1 MTIPSTAA
9 PPAAH
14 EAGALAAQAKQRKR
28 GGRRRPAIS
37 RRGELL
43 TGYTFM
49 TPWIIGSLVFT
60 LGPMLWSLYLSFTD
74 YHLILG
80 GDFIGLDNYTA
91 MFADPMFSRAV
102 KVTLLYVVLAV
113 PLKLLASL
121 AVAMLLTQKRRGIG
135 FYRAAF
141 YMPSLIAMSV
151 GMALVWK
158 ALFAA
163 DGPQDQFM
171 SLFGWEGGGF
181 IGNPDVSILMLVL
194 LSVWTFGAPMVIFMA
209 GLLQVPGE
217 LYEAAE
223 VDGAGKWHRF
233 VHITIPMLSP
243 VIFFNVLMETVHAF
257 QMFGPAFIIGGTAG
271 GPAWSTLFY
280 TVRIYALA
288 FVDLRM
294 GYASAWAWMLVLA
307 VGVVTLIMFRAAK
320 NLVYYAGEDN
330 K

>member
-1 MTIPSTAA
+1 MSASPSTTA
-9 PPAAH
+9 PPAAKG
-14 EAGALAAQAKQRKR
+14 AGAPPAGGSRGAAKR
-28 GGRRRPAIS
+28 RTPIS
-37 RRGELL
+37 RRGERLV
-43 TGYTFM
+43 GYTFM

-60 LGPMLWSLYLSFTD
+60 VGPMLWSLYLSFTD
-74 YHLILG
+74 YHLLLG
-80 GDFIGLDNYTA
+80 GEFIGLENYTA
-91 MFADPMFSRAV
+91 MFDDPMFGRAV
-102 KVTLLYVVLAV
+102 KVTLLYVLLAV
-113 PLKLLASL
+113 PLKLIASL
-121 AVAMLLTQKRRGIG
+121 AVAMLLTQSRRGIG

-151 GMALVWK
+151 GIAIVWK
-158 ALFAA
+158 ALFAGG
-163 DGPQDQFM
+163 GPQDQFM
-171 SLFGWEGGGF
+171 SWFGWDGGGF
-181 IGNPDVSILMLVL
+181 IGNPSVSILMLVL

-209 GLLQVPGE
+209 GLLQVPNE

-257 QMFGPAFIIGGTAG
+257 QLFGPAFIIGGTAG

>member
-1 MTIPSTAA
+1 MSASPSTAA
-9 PPAAH
+9 APAAS
-14 EAGALAAQAKQRKR
+14 EAGTPTARGTRGTAK
-28 GGRRRPAIS
+28 RRPPVT
-37 RRGELL
+37 RRGERLA
-43 TGYTFM
+43 GYTFM

-60 LGPMLWSLYLSFTD
+60 VGPMLWSLYLSFTD

-80 GDFIGLDNYTA
+80 GDFIGLANYRA
-91 MFADPMFSRAV
+91 MFDDPMFARAV

-113 PLKLLASL
+113 PLKLAASL
-121 AVAMLLTQKRRGIG
+121 AVAMLLTQSRRGIG

-158 ALFAA
+158 ALFAT
-163 DGPQDQFM
+163 DGPQDQIM
-171 SLFGWEGGGF
+171 SWFGWEGGGF

-217 LYEAAE
+217 LHEAAQ

-280 TVRIYALA
+280 TVRVYALA

>member
-1 MTIPSTAA
+1 
-9 PPAAH
+9 
-14 EAGALAAQAKQRKR
+14 
-28 GGRRRPAIS
+28 
-37 RRGELL
+37 
-43 TGYTFM
+43 
-49 TPWIIGSLVFT
+49 
-60 LGPMLWSLYLSFTD
+60 
-74 YHLILG
+74 
-80 GDFIGLDNYTA
+80 
-91 MFADPMFSRAV
+91 MFADPMFGRAV
-102 KVTLLYVVLAV
+102 KVTLLYVLLAV
-113 PLKLLASL
+113 PLKLIASL
-121 AVAMLLTQKRRGIG
+121 AVAMLLTQSRRGIG

-151 GMALVWK
+151 GIAIVWK

-163 DGPQDQFM
+163 GGPQDQFM
-171 SLFGWEGGGF
+171 SWFGWDGGGF
-181 IGNPDVSILMLVL
+181 IGNPSVSILMLVL

-209 GLLQVPGE
+209 GLLQVPAE
-217 LYEAAE
+217 LHEAAE

-257 QMFGPAFIIGGTAG
+257 QLFGPAFIIGGTAG